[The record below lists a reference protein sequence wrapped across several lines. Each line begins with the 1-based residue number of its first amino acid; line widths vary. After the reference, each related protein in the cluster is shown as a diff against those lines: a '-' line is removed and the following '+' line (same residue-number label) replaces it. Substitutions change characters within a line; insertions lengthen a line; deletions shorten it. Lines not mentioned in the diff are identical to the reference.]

1 MCYNWENNLVLFM
14 SIINQEYLTKLRDL
28 KVFNVSINTARTKL
42 GGTKNAKIVL
52 QSLGYTEDDRGYFYP
67 PRKLPNQKTTPALE
81 PIEVK
86 EKVFISFTPEKTTG
100 LIVTSYLI
108 GSSVN
113 KTIWKSIQALVKHT
127 GYQLVVIAH
136 QYRNP
141 TNLQE
146 SLREKEGA
154 DYIDELVRPFLCWK
168 DFKFGN
174 HDILASI
181 QVNCTNLNPLQRIK
195 KIATAHTVIGHSSQS
210 LLVKPVLGNKMAN
223 VLWSTGT
230 ISDIEEAS
238 NLTAKQAQFHYK
250 FGCIVIERE
259 SQNTFEKGSSSRN
272 VHFKKDGCFTD
283 KKVTYTGEEPFY
295 LCGRAYSA
303 IIWGDT
309 HHGSTCQDTAKW
321 QLRLTEEFKPKN
333 LYLHD
338 FIDGATINPHANRL
352 ERTTNTFQ
360 GRLDIELKECSRQL
374 EYINEI
380 LNEKGKIPTTAIK
393 IVKSNHPDMISRYF
407 LNTAIKDLSIS
418 ELMVL
423 PKWIEA
429 NRSSEEL
436 VRKMC
441 GSSTYLNTKVIDEYT
456 PEISK
461 IKLNNHGDKGVNGS
475 KSSPHQL
482 FSNGFIGVIGHTH
495 SPFIL
500 GGANGVGTSTKL
512 DLGYN
517 KYGASSWVNSL
528 ATVNIFEKVQHLIRF
543 F

>member
-1 MCYNWENNLVLFM
+1 M
-14 SIINQEYLTKLRDL
+14 SIVSQEYISKLRSL
-28 KVFNVSINTARTKL
+28 KVFNVSINTARTRL
-42 GGTKNAKIVL
+42 GGTRNAKVVL
-52 QSLGYTEDDRGYFYP
+52 HALGYTEDDRGYFYP
-67 PRKLPNQKTTPALE
+67 PRKLPIAEVVKTLE
-81 PIEVK
+81 PVKEVE
-86 EKVFISFTPEKTTG
+86 EKVFTSFTPEETTG

-108 GSSVN
+108 GSNVN
-113 KTIWKSIQALVKHT
+113 KTIWKSIQALAKHT

-154 DYIDELVRPFLCWK
+154 DYIDELVKPYLCWK

-250 FGCIVIERE
+250 FGCILVSPMR
-259 SQNTFEKGSSSRN
+259 SSRN
-272 VHFKKDGCFTD
+272 IHFSKSGNFSDLDAGVYKDGQLEGNFKD
-283 KKVTYTGEEPFY
+283 AYT
-295 LCGRAYSA
+295 AV
-303 IIWGDT
+303 IWGDT
-309 HHGSTCQDTAKW
+309 HHGSTCENTFEW
-321 QLRLTEEFKPKN
+321 QLNATKYLSPKS

-352 ERTTNTFQ
+352 EQTTNIFQ
-360 GRLDIELKECSRQL
+360 GRLDVELRGCSQQL
-374 EYINEI
+374 EYINKI
-380 LNEKGKIPTTAIK
+380 LNEIGKAPITSIK

-429 NRSSEEL
+429 NRSPEEL

-441 GSSTYLNTKVIDEYT
+441 GSSTYLNTEVVDEYT
-456 PEISK
+456 PEASK

-517 KYGASSWVNSL
+517 KYGASSWVNSI
-528 ATVNIFEKVQHLIRF
+528 ATVNIFEKIQHLIRF

>member
-1 MCYNWENNLVLFM
+1 M
-14 SIINQEYLTKLRDL
+14 SKDYIEKLRNL
-28 KVFNVSINTARTKL
+28 KLSNVSINTARTKL
-42 GGTKNAKIVL
+42 GGTKNAKVVL
-52 QSLGYTEDDRGYFYP
+52 HDLGYTEGDKGYFYP
-67 PRKLPNQKTTPALE
+67 PLKSYLEETTQPVELA
-81 PIEVK
+81 EVG
-86 EKVFISFTPEKTTG
+86 EKVFTSFIPEETRG
-100 LIVTSYLI
+100 LVITSYLI

-113 KTIWKSIQALVKHT
+113 KTIWKSVQTLLKLT

-154 DYIDELVRPFLCWK
+154 DFIDELVKPFLCWK

-181 QVNCTNLNPLQRIK
+181 QVNCTNLNPLQKIK

-250 FGCIVIERE
+250 FGCILITPMR
-259 SQNTFEKGSSSRN
+259 SSRN
-272 VHFKKDGCFTD
+272 IHFSKSGDFSDIDAGVYKNGQTMSDI
-283 KKVTYTGEEPFY
+283 KQYYT
-295 LCGRAYSA
+295 SVV
-303 IIWGDT
+303 WGDT
-309 HHGSTCQDTAKW
+309 HHGSTCESTFKW
-321 QLRLTEEFKPKN
+321 QLNATKHLSPAN

-338 FIDGATINPHANRL
+338 FIDGATVNPHASRL
-352 ERTTNTFQ
+352 EQTSNIFQ
-360 GRLDIELKECSRQL
+360 GRLDIELRGCSGQL
-374 EYINEI
+374 DFINKA
-380 LNEKGKIPTTAIK
+380 LNEKGKPATTSIK
-393 IVKSNHPDMISRYF
+393 LVKSNHPDMISRYF

-429 NRSSEEL
+429 NRSPEEL

-441 GSSTYLNTKVIDEYT
+441 KSSTYLNLEVVDEYT
-456 PEISK
+456 PETNK

-517 KYGASSWVNSL
+517 KYGASSWVNSI
-528 ATVNIFEKVQHLIRF
+528 ATINIFEKVQHLIRF